1 MAYRCKIL
9 VIEDDPA
16 TREMLVGLLENVGNY
31 DVISAAT
38 GKEAELLTNSHCPDV
53 ILLDLGLPDMDGTS
67 VLKKVR
73 EWSIVPIIVVS
84 ARSSEADKVAA
95 LDEGADDYIQKPI
108 STIELLTRIK
118 VALRHARNSGCNTS
132 IALKNR
138 FQVGELAIDYLK
150 YKVFVNNVDVNLTQN
165 EFKLV
170 ALLGQY
176 AGQVLPYEFI
186 IQRLWGPNSCKDNQI
201 LRVHMTNIRHK
212 IEKDPAHPRYIF
224 TENGI
229 GYRMAENVPD
239 DEAAATAD
247 RRIAEANHC

>member
-150 YKVFVNNVDVNLTQN
+150 YKVFVNNVDVMRSIGA
-165 EFKLV
+165 EMLV
-170 ALLGQY
+170 TL
-176 AGQVLPYEFI
+176 
-186 IQRLWGPNSCKDNQI
+186 
-201 LRVHMTNIRHK
+201 
-212 IEKDPAHPRYIF
+212 
-224 TENGI
+224 
-229 GYRMAENVPD
+229 
-239 DEAAATAD
+239 
-247 RRIAEANHC
+247 